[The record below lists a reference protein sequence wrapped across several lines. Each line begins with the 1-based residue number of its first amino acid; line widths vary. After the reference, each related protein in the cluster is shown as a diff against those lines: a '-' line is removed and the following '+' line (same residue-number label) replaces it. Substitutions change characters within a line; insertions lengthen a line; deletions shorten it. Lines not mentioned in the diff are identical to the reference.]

1 MIRRQP
7 RSTRTDTRFPYTTLF
22 RSDYAA
28 GARLGGG
35 LRIVALAATAARG
48 TLSRIVLP
56 GVAKGPVSLG
66 RMDIDI
72 VATEH
77 GAADVRGLSPDAR
90 AEALVAIAAPDHR
103 AALDAGWCAFEIG
116 RAHV

>member
-1 MIRRQP
+1 MSGP
-7 RSTRTDTRFPYTTLF
+7 GGA
-22 RSDYAA
+22 SDYAA

-90 AEALVAIAAPDHR
+90 AEALVAIAAPDQDRKSTRLNSSHQ
-103 AALDAGWCAFEIG
+103 CA
-116 RAHV
+116 